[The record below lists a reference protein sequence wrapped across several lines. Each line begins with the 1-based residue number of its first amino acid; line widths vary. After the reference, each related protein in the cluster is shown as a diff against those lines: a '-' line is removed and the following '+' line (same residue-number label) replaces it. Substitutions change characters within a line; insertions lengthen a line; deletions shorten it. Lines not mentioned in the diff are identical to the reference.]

1 MINRCGG
8 IAGPGQFGKI
18 DQGVYTLWVARH
30 FFNRDL
36 KYTGFGG
43 TGKQVRDL
51 IHIDDLV
58 LLLEKQIAKQ
68 TGRNAETF
76 NVGGGINGSTSLLE
90 LTKICEEI
98 TGNSVGMAR
107 EKESSSVD
115 IPWYISDCSKVQSTF
130 DLAPKKTVVQLVSD
144 IQDWLRKNKH
154 TLQHSFS

>member
-1 MINRCGG
+1 M
-8 IAGPGQFGKI
+8 
-18 DQGVYTLWVARH
+18 
-30 FFNRDL
+30 
-36 KYTGFGG
+36 
-43 TGKQVRDL
+43 RDL

-76 NVGGGINGSTSLLE
+76 NVGGGIKGSTSLLE

-115 IPWYISDCSKVQSTF
+115 IPWYISDCAKVQSTF
-130 DLAPKKTVVQLVSD
+130 DWAPKKTVVQLVSD
-144 IQDWLRKNKH
+144 IQDWLRKNKQM
-154 TLQHSFS
+154 LQHSFS